1 MDLASTP
8 ARVTSTHPQI
18 RSTGHP
24 EEGRG
29 DDALTWAARHAW
41 RMADRCVGRSGW
53 KSLIVRNRTH
63 LTEPADIVADLE
75 EHLRLTTNDGRI
87 RPVATIYHPLI
98 RFRAEQLIRYAGDP
112 QYAGYAGTCHRLGWR
127 SNGDLFDVL
136 PVTFELPD
144 GTLHMAS
151 LDRSVILEVPIE
163 HPTAPWLSGLG
174 LRWHAAP
181 VIANML
187 LRNEGHY
194 WPCVFG
200 GWYASDEIAGRDLA
214 PPRRFDVLPQV
225 AETLGLS
232 TDPRVEPLWRD
243 LALGEL
249 HRAVV
254 DSFRKAG
261 VTFSTPQQE
270 ADRFRRHVDR
280 EHASGRSAP
289 TDRSWL
295 MPATNPI
302 LCSTDEIADY
312 DPPLPQV
319 DPQYVHVPSLHQMG
333 RHGWD
338 RENDRRKVA

>member
-1 MDLASTP
+1 MDLASP
-8 ARVTSTHPQI
+8 PTHETYAPG
-18 RSTGHP
+18 RADSSDRRADDRYT
-24 EEGRG
+24 EG
-29 DDALTWAARHAW
+29 LTWIARHAW
-41 RMADRCVGRSGW
+41 RLADRCVGRSGW

-63 LTEPADIVADLE
+63 LTEAGDIVEDLE
-75 EHLRLTTNDGRI
+75 EHLRLTTNEGRI
-87 RPVATIYHPLI
+87 RPVATIYHPSI

-112 QYAGYAGTCHRLGWR
+112 QYAGYAATCHRLGWR
-127 SNGDLFDVL
+127 SDGEQFDIL

-144 GTLHMAS
+144 GTLHLAS
-151 LDRSVILEVPIE
+151 LDRSVILEVPID
-163 HPTAPWLSGLG
+163 HPTTPWFSGLR

-181 VIANML
+181 VISNML
-187 LRNEGHY
+187 LRNEGRY

-200 GWYASDEIAGRDLA
+200 GWYATDEIAGRDLA
-214 PPRRFDVLPQV
+214 PERRFDVLPRV
-225 AETLGLS
+225 AELLGLS
-232 TDPRVEPLWRD
+232 SDPRVEPLWRD

-261 VTFSTPQQE
+261 VMYSTPQQE

-280 EHASGRSAP
+280 EHAMGRPAP

-312 DPPLPQV
+312 DPPTPQT
-319 DPQYVHVPSLHQMG
+319 DPQFVHVPTLHRMG

-338 RENDRRKVA
+338 RENDRRMVA